1 MLVVADMY
9 AEGIIGEEEKGTIIG
24 MIGRGEVEGVVNTS
38 RALEAEA
45 EPDDADFG
53 DGEGN
58 KEIRKE
64 TEGGVSGAEGRGIGG
79 DLFLDQ
85 NEEEEKEKNEEKSEG
100 NHIVVA
106 ERFSLPDPDDEDS
119 WVGIDSHNRDSDV
132 EREAC
137 LEVESPIEF
146 EEGLGEEEEAKLKDA
161 IEEQRKGEDEG
172 SEAVK
177 EEEKAVKEEIPV
189 KEKKEGAST
198 DIVEHLEAV
207 DGEFSGAISTF
218 VNNDNIKKATDEGE
232 KDKGRGWGAFVG
244 GVAVG
249 AGVILAAAVAGT
261 KGEGGNKEE
270 RDVAEQQKKEATET

>member
-24 MIGRGEVEGVVNTS
+24 MIGRGEVEGVVNTL

-64 TEGGVSGAEGRGIGG
+64 TEGGGSGAEGRGIGG

-177 EEEKAVKEEIPV
+177 
-189 KEKKEGAST
+189 KK
-198 DIVEHLEAV
+198 
-207 DGEFSGAISTF
+207 
-218 VNNDNIKKATDEGE
+218 KKQSR
-232 KDKGRGWGAFVG
+232 KKSQSRKKKKGRV
-244 GVAVG
+244 
-249 AGVILAAAVAGT
+249 LT
-261 KGEGGNKEE
+261 
-270 RDVAEQQKKEATET
+270 